1 MVLNV
6 LHVAYPFAL
15 VGPSAGGG
23 AEQVL
28 GYLDQALVAARHR
41 SIVVACA
48 GSGVHGTLIPVPRTN
63 GPIDA
68 ARRSSICSAQQ
79 QAIASALANWP
90 IDLVHLHGID
100 FHTYLPPPGIP
111 TLVTLHLPVAW
122 YAHQAL
128 KPDRPDTWFNC
139 VSATQHA
146 DCGTLPGLLP
156 AIENGVPTEALNVR
170 HAKRPFALMLA
181 RICPEK
187 GVHVAIEAAKRAD
200 IPLVIAGNVYDYA
213 DHRRYFDE
221 EVVPRLDDRRR
232 FIGPVDFRRKRR
244 LLAAAQCVLVPSL
257 VAETSCLVAR
267 EALAAGTPVVAFD
280 RGALREAVEH
290 GRTGFLV
297 RDCTEMADAIRTASA
312 LDAEVCRRTAQ
323 ARFGLEPM
331 ITRYF
336 ALYHRLAARSL
347 PWAAAS

>member
-6 LHVAYPFAL
+6 LNVAYPFAP
-15 VGPSAGGG
+15 VGPGAGGG

-28 GYLDQALVAARHR
+28 GYLDQALVAAGHR
-41 SIVVACA
+41 SIVVACE
-48 GSGVHGTLIPVPRTN
+48 GSEVHGTLVPVPRMI

-68 ARRSSICSAQQ
+68 AARISICYAQQ

-90 IDLVHLHGID
+90 IDLVHMHGVD
-100 FHTYLPPPGIP
+100 FDWYLPPPGIP
-111 TLVTLHLPVAW
+111 TLVTLHLPIAW
-122 YAHQAL
+122 YGGQAL
-128 KPDRPDTWFNC
+128 RTDRPDTWFNC

-146 DCGTLPGLLP
+146 ECGSLPGLLQP
-156 AIENGVPTEALNVR
+156 IENGVPTEALNAR
-170 HAKRPFALMLA
+170 HAKRRFALLLA

-187 GVHVAIEAAKRAD
+187 GVHLAIEAAKRAD
-200 IPLVIAGNVYDYA
+200 ISLLIAGNIYDYA

-221 EVVPRLDDRRR
+221 EVMPRLDDRRR

-257 VAETSCLVAR
+257 IAETSSLVAR
-267 EALAAGTPVVAFD
+267 EAMAAGTPVVAFD
-280 RGALREAVEH
+280 RGALREAVDH

-297 RDCTEMADAIRTASA
+297 RDGTEMAEAIRAASA
-312 LDAEVCRRTAQ
+312 LDGEACRRTAR

-331 ITRYF
+331 ISRYF
-336 ALYHRLAARSL
+336 ATYHRLAARSL
-347 PWAAAS
+347 PLAAAS